1 MFVLKRLGHA
11 LIVLFGV
18 TIVVFSLLHL
28 VPGDPVRLALGTRFD
43 EATYAALRAQSG
55 LDEPMLA
62 QYVGYVTGA
71 ASGDLGVSF
80 RSGEPVSA
88 MLIDRVGATLSLAV
102 VALVLALLIAV
113 PLGTLAALRRG
124 GPLDMLARFLSQ
136 IGVSIPDFWLG
147 ILLVLVFSS
156 MLGWFPASGYI
167 PITENPARW
176 LQSVLLPAITIGT
189 GTGAILTRYIRSS
202 VLETLGA
209 AHVQT
214 ARAKGLRSKVVLA
227 RHVLRNA
234 MVPVITVGGTQL
246 ATLLGG
252 VVVVEVVFAWPG
264 LGRLVFD
271 SVQARDYPVI
281 QGAVLLIA
289 VLFLLINF
297 LVDVLY
303 SRIDPRITL

>member
-289 VLFLLINF
+289 ALFLLINF

>member
-234 MVPVITVGGTQL
+234 MVPVVTVGGTQL

-289 VLFLLINF
+289 ALFLLINF